1 MKNYTDGRSDR
12 AEGNLQRV
20 LILISVLQ
28 SPATSLE
35 ARDRQQPLGS
45 NVRDV
50 ADTKVE

>member
-28 SPATSLE
+28 SPATSLK
-35 ARDRQQPLGS
+35 ARDRQPLGS
-45 NVRDV
+45 NVRNV
-50 ADTKVE
+50 DTKVE